1 MGMNRNPRSTWIWMA
16 AIVLLHFLVTVVHGT
31 AHARANVPL
40 STAGNVFVLAV
51 IVVGP
56 WIGLGLMWWSERIGA
71 WLIGLTMAAALV
83 FGFVNH
89 FVLDSPDHITHIAA
103 QWRSVFAITA
113 VLLALTEALGSGLAL
128 QTLRGRRL
136 R

>member
-1 MGMNRNPRSTWIWMA
+1 MA

-89 FVLDSPDHITHIAA
+89 FVFVSPDHVAYVDA
-103 QWRSVFAITA
+103 EWRPLFTTTA
-113 VLLALTEALGSGLAL
+113 VLLVVTEAGGLGLAL
-128 QTLRGRRL
+128 RTLGAKERR
-136 R
+136 